1 MGIDDGNRRAQRIE
15 SYDWL
20 KLFGALAIV
29 IGHYAAMFPNGNQV
43 SVFQNGFL
51 GIIARHGGAAV
62 ALFLQISGYTTMSN
76 FYNKKTGG
84 IKSYL
89 LPKILRL
96 WPLHFCTMLF
106 CFVVQQIRIAC
117 GMEYYIY
124 QANSLTDVIINSFFG
139 GHFVTP
145 ELSLNGPAWTMSVTF
160 FCYIAFWVIMK
171 LDHKVNH
178 NYVFAA
184 LTIFFTYDLYMVL
197 SGLNSGFPYIVDSV
211 QYAAAFFIGC
221 LLFEICR
228 KTSEDVRLKNIL
240 DKVCIGIL
248 IGMAVLFLNYDKIK
262 LFGIDGFEI
271 FYIYILSPLLILLFR
286 GDKINAFL
294 GKIPPKFRIARELFF
309 PIYLIHFP
317 LMLLFRTLEEMNI
330 ISINYASVSFLVI
343 WLVVIIISAGIVAF
357 LERKR
362 QIRWIK

>member
-1 MGIDDGNRRAQRIE
+1 MSIDAGNRRAQRIE

-20 KLFGALAIV
+20 KFFGALAIV

-43 SVFQNGFL
+43 SVFQNGLL

-62 ALFLQISGYTTMSN
+62 ALFLQISGYTTMSS
-76 FYNKKTGG
+76 FYNKKTVGG

-106 CFVVQQIRIAC
+106 CFAVQQIRIAC

-139 GHFVTP
+139 GHFVSP

-184 LTIFFTYDLYMVL
+184 LTIFFTYVQSFLHMTYTWYYQDWIQV
-197 SGLNSGFPYIVDSV
+197 FPILWIVFSMR
-211 QYAAAFFIGC
+211 
-221 LLFEICR
+221 LLFLSAVCF
-228 KTSEDVRLKNIL
+228 LKYVEKHL
-240 DKVCIGIL
+240 R
-248 IGMAVLFLNYDKIK
+248 M
-262 LFGIDGFEI
+262 
-271 FYIYILSPLLILLFR
+271 
-286 GDKINAFL
+286 
-294 GKIPPKFRIARELFF
+294 
-309 PIYLIHFP
+309 
-317 LMLLFRTLEEMNI
+317 
-330 ISINYASVSFLVI
+330 
-343 WLVVIIISAGIVAF
+343 
-357 LERKR
+357 
-362 QIRWIK
+362 